1 MDTKA
6 ERMGLQMADGN
17 ILSGALEECKKLR
30 SDVSEL
36 YASRTKST
44 DAKASATQ
52 TEKAIKAKEKTIN
65 DEIST
70 TARRRADEIAKSYDE
85 EIAKLKSKS
94 RKIKSNKGKTKRK
107 EVALRIRRET
117 ADEREKERQLK
128 LEIRSVY
135 KSENVSAI
143 FNTKLFYALFMP
155 NRLSDIMVLLG
166 ALIVAFLVIPGA
178 VYYLVFP
185 KLWQTS
191 LGLMLLYFAFVVI
204 YILLYV
210 LIVHVTK
217 GLHKETF
224 VQIKN
229 LRSEV
234 RRNRREMA
242 RIARRI
248 RKDKDES
255 EYNLDHFDNEM
266 KGISADINHIL
277 EEKKEALAEFEKN
290 AKQLLADSIREKH
303 EEELD
308 GMKKY
313 LSSALEEQKT
323 AEARAKEL
331 SLLIAKS
338 YEPYLGKE
346 NLSLDV
352 IDRLE
357 ARLESGAAQTIAEA
371 LRQIQEVPAAEGE
384 KQ

>member
-1 MDTKA
+1 
-6 ERMGLQMADGN
+6 MADGN
-17 ILSGALEECKKLR
+17 ILNGGLEDCRQLR

-36 YASRTKST
+36 YASRTKSA
-44 DAKASATQ
+44 DAKVSATQ
-52 TEKAIKAKEKTIN
+52 TEKAIKAKEKAIN
-65 DEIST
+65 DEISAAT
-70 TARRRADEIAKSYDE
+70 KRRVDEIGKSYDE

-94 RKIKSNKGKTKRK
+94 RKVKSNKGKTKRK

-135 KSENVSAI
+135 KRESVSAI

-155 NRLSDIMVLLG
+155 NRLSDVPVLLL
-166 ALIVAFLVIPGA
+166 ALIVAFLVLPGA

-185 KLWQTS
+185 ENWQTT

-210 LIVHVTK
+210 LILHITK

-224 VQIKN
+224 VQIKG
-229 LRSEV
+229 LRSDI
-234 RRNRREMA
+234 RQNRREMA

-255 EYNLDHFDNEM
+255 EYNLDRFDDEM
-266 KGISADINHIL
+266 KDISADINHIL
-277 EEKKEALAEFEKN
+277 EEKKEALTEFEKS
-290 AKQLLADSIREKH
+290 AKQMLADGIREKY
-303 EEELD
+303 EEELN
-308 GMKKY
+308 GMKDY
-313 LSSALEEQKT
+313 LSSTLEEQKT
-323 AEARAKEL
+323 AEERAKEL
-331 SLLIAKS
+331 SLLITKN

-346 NLSLDV
+346 NLSLDI

-357 ARLESGAAQTIAEA
+357 ARLESGAAKTVAEA
-371 LRQIQEVPAAEGE
+371 LRQIQEVPVAETE
-384 KQ
+384 ESTKQ

>member
-1 MDTKA
+1 
-6 ERMGLQMADGN
+6 MADDN
-17 ILSGALEECKKLR
+17 ILNGGLEDCRQLR

-36 YASRTKST
+36 YASRTKSA
-44 DAKASATQ
+44 DAKVSATQ
-52 TEKAIKAKEKTIN
+52 TEKAIKAKEKAIN
-65 DEIST
+65 DEISAAT
-70 TARRRADEIAKSYDE
+70 KRRVDEIGKSYDE

-94 RKIKSNKGKTKRK
+94 RKVKSNKGKTKRK

-135 KSENVSAI
+135 KRESVSAI

-155 NRLSDIMVLLG
+155 NRLSDVPVLLL
-166 ALIVAFLVIPGA
+166 ALIVAFLVLPGA

-185 KLWQTS
+185 ETWQTT

-210 LIVHVTK
+210 LILHITK

-224 VQIKN
+224 VQIKG
-229 LRSEV
+229 LRSDI
-234 RRNRREMA
+234 RQNRREMA

-255 EYNLDHFDNEM
+255 EYNLDRFDDEM
-266 KGISADINHIL
+266 KDISADINHIL
-277 EEKKEALAEFEKN
+277 EEKKEALTEFEKS
-290 AKQLLADSIREKH
+290 AKQMLADSIREKY
-303 EEELD
+303 EEELN
-308 GMKKY
+308 GMKDY
-313 LSSALEEQKT
+313 LSSTLEEQKT
-323 AEARAKEL
+323 AEERAKEL
-331 SLLIAKS
+331 SLLITKN

-346 NLSLDV
+346 NLSLDI

-357 ARLESGAAQTIAEA
+357 ARLESGAAQTVAEA
-371 LRQIQEVPAAEGE
+371 LRQIQEVPVAEST

>member
-1 MDTKA
+1 
-6 ERMGLQMADGN
+6 MADGN
-17 ILSGALEECKKLR
+17 ILNGGLEDCRQLR

-36 YASRTKST
+36 YASRTKSA
-44 DAKASATQ
+44 DAKVSATQ
-52 TEKAIKAKEKTIN
+52 TEKAIKAKEKAIN
-65 DEIST
+65 DEISAAT
-70 TARRRADEIAKSYDE
+70 KRRVDEISKSYDE

-94 RKIKSNKGKTKRK
+94 RKVKSNKGKTKRK

-135 KSENVSAI
+135 KRESVSAI

-155 NRLSDIMVLLG
+155 NRLSDVPVLLL
-166 ALIVAFLVIPGA
+166 ALIVAFLVLPGA

-185 KLWQTS
+185 ENWQTT

-210 LIVHVTK
+210 LILHITK

-224 VQIKN
+224 VQIKG
-229 LRSEV
+229 LRSDI
-234 RRNRREMA
+234 RQNRREMA

-255 EYNLDHFDNEM
+255 EYNLDRFDDEM
-266 KGISADINHIL
+266 KDISADINHIL
-277 EEKKEALAEFEKN
+277 EEKKEALTEFEKS
-290 AKQLLADSIREKH
+290 AKQMLADGIREKY
-303 EEELD
+303 EEELN
-308 GMKKY
+308 GMKDY
-313 LSSALEEQKT
+313 LSSTLEEQKT
-323 AEARAKEL
+323 AEERAKEL
-331 SLLIAKS
+331 SLLITKN

-346 NLSLDV
+346 NLSLDI

-357 ARLESGAAQTIAEA
+357 ARLESGAAKTVAEA
-371 LRQIQEVPAAEGE
+371 LRQIQEVPVAETAE
-384 KQ
+384 STKQ